1 MTNENTIKTIAKV
14 MIAAAWADGSV
25 SPEEINSL
33 KDLLFQLPD
42 MTASDWSELDIYIE
56 TPVGEAERIR
66 LEEELIAQL
75 KTPEDKALA
84 IAALNEVVSADGSV
98 SDSERAILEEIKPM
112 IESADVA
119 ILGPLSRLM
128 RGSINRRSQD
138 AANAPNREV
147 YLEDFTHNKIF
158 YLVSRRLDLESEDIS
173 VSEPVLRKLSLAGG
187 LMAHVAYVDQEVT
200 EAEFDA
206 MADILEAKW
215 GASTVEAALVAEVAV
230 SETSKGLD
238 IYRLSREF
246 FETTTAEQRV
256 RFLDVLFAVADG
268 DGRVSYEETEEIRLI
283 AKMMKLTHRQ
293 FIDAKLNIPSERR
306 SI

>member
-1 MTNENTIKTIAKV
+1 MANENTIKTIAKV

-66 LEEELIAQL
+66 LEEELLAQL
-75 KTPEDKALA
+75 TTPEDKALA
-84 IAALNEVVSADGSV
+84 IAALNDVVSADGRV
-98 SDSERAILEEIKPM
+98 SDSERAVLEEIKPM

-128 RGSINRRSQD
+128 RGSINRRSQE

-147 YLEDFTHNKIF
+147 YLEDFTQNKIF
-158 YLVSRRLDLESEDIS
+158 YLVSRRLELESEDIS

-187 LMAHVAYVDQEVT
+187 LMAHVAYVDQDVT

-230 SETSKGLD
+230 SETSKSLD

-283 AKMMKLTHRQ
+283 AKMLKLTHRQ
-293 FIDAKLNIPSERR
+293 FIDAKLKIPS
-306 SI
+306 

>member
-1 MTNENTIKTIAKV
+1 MANETTIKTIAKV
-14 MIAAAWADGSV
+14 MIAAAWADGIV

-66 LEEELIAQL
+66 LEEELLAQL
-75 KTPEDKALA
+75 TTPEDKALA
-84 IAALNEVVSADGSV
+84 IAALNEVVSADGLV
-98 SDSERAILEEIKPM
+98 SDSERAVLEEIKPM

-158 YLVSRRLDLESEDIS
+158 YLVSRRLELESEDIS

-230 SETSKGLD
+230 SETSKSLD
-238 IYRLSREF
+238 VYRLSREF
-246 FETTTAEQRV
+246 FETTTGEQRV

-283 AKMMKLTHRQ
+283 AKMLKLTHRQ
-293 FIDAKLNIPSERR
+293 FIDAKLKIPS
-306 SI
+306 

>member
-1 MTNENTIKTIAKV
+1 MANENTIKTIAKV

-66 LEEELIAQL
+66 LEKALLAQL

-84 IAALNEVVSADGSV
+84 IAALNEVVSADGRV
-98 SDSERAILEEIKPM
+98 SDSERAVLEEIKPM

-119 ILGPLSRLM
+119 VLGSLSRLM
-128 RGSINRRSQD
+128 RGSIKRRSQE

-158 YLVSRRLDLESEDIS
+158 YLVSRRLELESEDIS

-215 GASTVEAALVAEVAV
+215 GASTVEAALIAEVAV
-230 SETSKGLD
+230 SETSQGLD

-246 FETTTAEQRV
+246 FETTTSEQRV
-256 RFLDVLFAVADG
+256 LFLDVLFAVADG

-283 AKMMKLTHRQ
+283 AKMLKLTHRQ
-293 FIDAKLNIPSERR
+293 FIDAKLKIPS
-306 SI
+306 

>member
-1 MTNENTIKTIAKV
+1 MANENTIKTIAKV

-56 TPVGEAERIR
+56 TPVGEAERNR
-66 LEEELIAQL
+66 LEGELLVQL

-84 IAALNEVVSADGSV
+84 IAALNEVVSADGRV
-98 SDSERAILEEIKPM
+98 SDSERAVLEEIKPM

-128 RGSINRRSQD
+128 RGSIKRRSQE

-158 YLVSRRLDLESEDIS
+158 YLVSRRLELESEDIS
-173 VSEPVLRKLSLAGG
+173 ISEPVLRKLSLAGG
-187 LMAHVAYVDQEVT
+187 LMAHVVYVDQEVT

-230 SETSKGLD
+230 SETSRGLD

-268 DGRVSYEETEEIRLI
+268 DGRVSYEETEEIRMI
-283 AKMMKLTHRQ
+283 AKMLKLTHRQ
-293 FIDAKLNIPSERR
+293 FIDAKLKIPS
-306 SI
+306 

>member
-1 MTNENTIKTIAKV
+1 MANENTIKTIAKV
-14 MIAAAWADGSV
+14 MIAAAWVDGSV

-66 LEEELIAQL
+66 LEEELLVQL
-75 KTPEDKALA
+75 ATPEDRALA
-84 IAALNEVVSADGSV
+84 IAALNEVISADGHI
-98 SDSERAILEEIKPM
+98 SDSESVVLEEIKPM

-128 RGSINRRSQD
+128 RGSINRRSQE

-147 YLEDFTHNKIF
+147 YLEDFTQNKIF
-158 YLVSRRLDLESEDIS
+158 YLVSRRLELESEDIS

-230 SETSKGLD
+230 SETSKSLD

-283 AKMMKLTHRQ
+283 AKMLKLTHRQ
-293 FIDAKLNIPSERR
+293 FIDAKLKIPS
-306 SI
+306 

>member
-1 MTNENTIKTIAKV
+1 MANENTIKTIAKV

-66 LEEELIAQL
+66 LEEELLAQL
-75 KTPEDKALA
+75 TTPEDKALA
-84 IAALNEVVSADGSV
+84 IAALNEVVSADGRV
-98 SDSERAILEEIKPM
+98 SDSERAVLEEIKPM

-119 ILGPLSRLM
+119 ILGPLSRLI
-128 RGSINRRSQD
+128 RGSINRRSQE

-158 YLVSRRLDLESEDIS
+158 YLVSRRLELKSEDIS

-187 LMAHVAYVDQEVT
+187 LMAYVAYVDQEVT

-283 AKMMKLTHRQ
+283 AKMLKLTHRQ
-293 FIDAKLNIPSERR
+293 FIDAKLKIPS
-306 SI
+306 

>member
-1 MTNENTIKTIAKV
+1 MANENTIKTIAKV

-66 LEEELIAQL
+66 LEGELLVQL

-84 IAALNEVVSADGSV
+84 IAALNEVVSADGRV
-98 SDSERAILEEIKPM
+98 SDSERAVLEEIKPM

-128 RGSINRRSQD
+128 RGSIKRRSQE

-158 YLVSRRLDLESEDIS
+158 YLVSRRLELESEDIS

-230 SETSKGLD
+230 SETSQGLD

-246 FETTTAEQRV
+246 FETTTSEQRV
-256 RFLDVLFAVADG
+256 LFLDVLFAVADG

-283 AKMMKLTHRQ
+283 AKMLKLTHRQ
-293 FIDAKLNIPSERR
+293 FIDAKLKIPS
-306 SI
+306 

>member
-1 MTNENTIKTIAKV
+1 MANENTIKTIAKV

-66 LEEELIAQL
+66 LEKALLAQL

-84 IAALNEVVSADGSV
+84 IAALNEVVSADGRV
-98 SDSERAILEEIKPM
+98 SDSERAVLEEIKPM

-119 ILGPLSRLM
+119 VLGSLSRLM
-128 RGSINRRSQD
+128 RGSIKRRSQET
-138 AANAPNREV
+138 ANAPNREV

-158 YLVSRRLDLESEDIS
+158 YLVSRRLELESEDIS

-283 AKMMKLTHRQ
+283 AKMLKLTHRQ
-293 FIDAKLNIPSERR
+293 FIDAKLKIPS
-306 SI
+306 

>member
-1 MTNENTIKTIAKV
+1 MANENTIKTIAKV

-66 LEEELIAQL
+66 LEEELLAQL
-75 KTPEDKALA
+75 KTSEDKALA
-84 IAALNEVVSADGSV
+84 IAALNEVVSADGRV
-98 SDSERAILEEIKPM
+98 SDSEHAVLEEIKPM
-112 IESADVA
+112 IESADVS

-128 RGSINRRSQD
+128 RGSIKRRSQE

-158 YLVSRRLDLESEDIS
+158 YLVSRRLELESEDIS

-215 GASTVEAALVAEVAV
+215 AASTVEAALVAEVAV

-283 AKMMKLTHRQ
+283 AKMLKLTHRQ
-293 FIDAKLNIPSERR
+293 FIDAKLKIPS
-306 SI
+306 

>member
-1 MTNENTIKTIAKV
+1 MANENTIKTIAKV

-33 KDLLFQLPD
+33 KDLLFQIPD

-56 TPVGEAERIR
+56 TPVGEAERTR
-66 LEEELIAQL
+66 LEEELLAQI
-75 KTPEDKALA
+75 TTTEDKALA
-84 IAALNEVVSADGSV
+84 MAALKEVVSADGRV
-98 SDSERAILEEIKPM
+98 SDSERSVLEEIKPM
-112 IESADVA
+112 IESADIG

-128 RGSINRRSQD
+128 RGSLNRRSQE

-158 YLVSRRLDLESEDIS
+158 YLVSRRLELESEDIS

-187 LMAHVAYVDQEVT
+187 LMAHVAYVDQEIT

-283 AKMMKLTHRQ
+283 AKMLKLTHRQ
-293 FIDAKLNIPSERR
+293 FIDAKLKIPS
-306 SI
+306 

>member
-1 MTNENTIKTIAKV
+1 MANENTIKTIAKV

-66 LEEELIAQL
+66 LEGELLVQL

-84 IAALNEVVSADGSV
+84 ITALNEVVSADGRV
-98 SDSERAILEEIKPM
+98 SDSERAVLEEIKPM

-128 RGSINRRSQD
+128 RGSIKRRSQE

-158 YLVSRRLDLESEDIS
+158 YLVSRRLELESEDIS

-215 GASTVEAALVAEVAV
+215 GASTVEAALIAEVAV
-230 SETSKGLD
+230 SETSQGLD

-246 FETTTAEQRV
+246 FETTTSEQRV
-256 RFLDVLFAVADG
+256 LFLDVLFAVADG

-283 AKMMKLTHRQ
+283 AKMLKLTHRQ
-293 FIDAKLNIPSERR
+293 FIDAKLKIPS
-306 SI
+306 

>member
-1 MTNENTIKTIAKV
+1 MANENAIKTIAKV

-33 KDLLFQLPD
+33 KDLLFQIPE
-42 MTASDWSELDIYIE
+42 MTASDWSELDMYIE

-66 LEEELIAQL
+66 LEEELLVQL
-75 KTPEDKALA
+75 TTPEDKALA
-84 IAALNEVVSADGSV
+84 IAALNEVVSADGRV
-98 SDSERAILEEIKPM
+98 SDSERAVLEEIKPM
-112 IESADVA
+112 IESADVG
-119 ILGPLSRLM
+119 ILSPLSRLM
-128 RGSINRRSQD
+128 RGSLNRRSQE
-138 AANAPNREV
+138 AVNAPNREV

-158 YLVSRRLDLESEDIS
+158 YLVSRRLELESEDIS

-200 EAEFDA
+200 EVEFDA

-230 SETSKGLD
+230 SETSQGLD

-283 AKMMKLTHRQ
+283 AKMLKLTHRQ
-293 FIDAKLNIPSERR
+293 FIDAKLKIPT
-306 SI
+306 

>member
-1 MTNENTIKTIAKV
+1 MANENTIKTIAKV

-66 LEEELIAQL
+66 LEEELLAQL
-75 KTPEDKALA
+75 TTPEDKALA
-84 IAALNEVVSADGSV
+84 IAALNEVVSADGRV
-98 SDSERAILEEIKPM
+98 SDSERAVLEEIKPM

-119 ILGPLSRLM
+119 ILGPLSRLI
-128 RGSINRRSQD
+128 RGSINRRSQE

-158 YLVSRRLDLESEDIS
+158 YLVSRRLELKSEDIS
-173 VSEPVLRKLSLAGG
+173 VSEPMLRKLSLAGG
-187 LMAHVAYVDQEVT
+187 LMAYVAYVDQEVT

-283 AKMMKLTHRQ
+283 AKMLKLTHRQ
-293 FIDAKLNIPSERR
+293 FIDAKLKIPS
-306 SI
+306 

>member
-1 MTNENTIKTIAKV
+1 MANENTIKTIAKV

-66 LEEELIAQL
+66 LEEELLAQL
-75 KTPEDKALA
+75 TTPEDKALA
-84 IAALNEVVSADGSV
+84 IAALNDVVSADGRV
-98 SDSERAILEEIKPM
+98 SDSERAVLEEIKPM

-128 RGSINRRSQD
+128 RGSIKLRSQE

-158 YLVSRRLDLESEDIS
+158 YLVSRRLELESEDIS

-283 AKMMKLTHRQ
+283 AKMLKLTHRQ
-293 FIDAKLNIPSERR
+293 FIDAKLKIPS
-306 SI
+306 

>member
-1 MTNENTIKTIAKV
+1 MANENAIMTIAKV
-14 MIAAAWADGSV
+14 MIVAAWADGSV

-66 LEEELIAQL
+66 LEEELLAQL
-75 KTPEDKALA
+75 KTQEDKALA
-84 IAALNEVVSADGSV
+84 IAALDEVVSADGCV
-98 SDSERAILEEIKPM
+98 SDAERVVLEEIKTM
-112 IESADVA
+112 IESADVS

-128 RGSINRRSQD
+128 RSSINRRSQD

-158 YLVSRRLDLESEDIS
+158 YLVSRRLELESEDIS
-173 VSEPVLRKLSLAGG
+173 VSELVLRKLSLAGG

-230 SETSKGLD
+230 SETSRGFD
-238 IYRLSREF
+238 IYRISREF
-246 FETTTAEQRV
+246 FKTTTAEQRV
-256 RFLDVLFAVADG
+256 RFLDVLFGVADG

-283 AKMMKLTHRQ
+283 AKMLKLTHRQ
-293 FIDAKLNIPSERR
+293 FIDAKLKIPSEQR
-306 SI
+306 SS

>member
-1 MTNENTIKTIAKV
+1 MANENTIKTIAKV

-66 LEEELIAQL
+66 LEGELLVQL

-84 IAALNEVVSADGSV
+84 ITALNEVVSADGRV
-98 SDSERAILEEIKPM
+98 SDSERAVLEEVKPM

-119 ILGPLSRLM
+119 FLGPLSRLM
-128 RGSINRRSQD
+128 RGSIKRRSQE

-158 YLVSRRLDLESEDIS
+158 YLVSRRLELESEDIS

-230 SETSKGLD
+230 SETSQGLD

-246 FETTTAEQRV
+246 FETTTSEQRV
-256 RFLDVLFAVADG
+256 LFLDVLFAVADG

-283 AKMMKLTHRQ
+283 AKMLKLTHRQ
-293 FIDAKLNIPSERR
+293 FIDAKLKIPS
-306 SI
+306 

>member
-1 MTNENTIKTIAKV
+1 MANENTIMTIAKV
-14 MIAAAWADGSV
+14 VIAAAWADGSV

-42 MTASDWSELDIYIE
+42 MTANDWSELDIYIE

-66 LEEELIAQL
+66 LVEELLAQL
-75 KTPEDKALA
+75 TAPEDKALA
-84 IAALNEVVSADGSV
+84 IAALNEVVSADGRV
-98 SDSERAILEEIKPM
+98 SDSERAVLEEIKSM
-112 IESADVA
+112 IESADVG

-128 RGSINRRSQD
+128 RGSLNRRSQET
-138 AANAPNREV
+138 ANAPNREV

-158 YLVSRRLDLESEDIS
+158 YLVSRRLELESEDIR
-173 VSEPVLRKLSLAGG
+173 VPEPVLRKLSLAGG
-187 LMAHVAYVDQEVT
+187 LMACVAYVDQEVT

-215 GASTVEAALVAEVAV
+215 GATTVEAALVAEVAV

-283 AKMMKLTHRQ
+283 AKMLKLTHRQ
-293 FIDAKLNIPSERR
+293 FIDAKLKIPS
-306 SI
+306 

>member
-1 MTNENTIKTIAKV
+1 MANENTIKTIAKV
-14 MIAAAWADGSV
+14 MIAAAWADGKV
-25 SPEEINSL
+25 SSDEINIL

-66 LEEELIAQL
+66 LEGELLVQL
-75 KTPEDKALA
+75 KTPEDKELAL
-84 IAALNEVVSADGSV
+84 AALNEVVSADGRV
-98 SDSERAILEEIKPM
+98 SDSERVVLEEIKPM

-128 RGSINRRSQD
+128 RGSIKRRSQE
-138 AANAPNREV
+138 ATNAPNREV

-158 YLVSRRLDLESEDIS
+158 YLVSRRLELESEDIS

-215 GASTVEAALVAEVAV
+215 SASTVEAALVAEVAV
-230 SETSKGLD
+230 SETSQGLD

-283 AKMMKLTHRQ
+283 AKMLKLTHRQ
-293 FIDAKLNIPSERR
+293 FIDAKLKIPS
-306 SI
+306 

>member
-1 MTNENTIKTIAKV
+1 MANENTIKTIAKV

-66 LEEELIAQL
+66 LEKALLAQL

-84 IAALNEVVSADGSV
+84 IAALNEVVSADGRV
-98 SDSERAILEEIKPM
+98 SDSERAVLEEIKPM

-119 ILGPLSRLM
+119 ILGPLSRLI
-128 RGSINRRSQD
+128 RGSINRRSQE

-158 YLVSRRLDLESEDIS
+158 YLVSRRLELKSEDIS

-187 LMAHVAYVDQEVT
+187 LMAYVAYVDQEVT

-215 GASTVEAALVAEVAV
+215 GVSTVEAALVAEVAV

-283 AKMMKLTHRQ
+283 AKMLKLTHRQ
-293 FIDAKLNIPSERR
+293 FIDAKLKILS
-306 SI
+306 

>member
-1 MTNENTIKTIAKV
+1 MANENTIKTIAKV

-66 LEEELIAQL
+66 LEGELLAQL

-84 IAALNEVVSADGSV
+84 IAALNDVVSADGRV
-98 SDSERAILEEIKPM
+98 SDSERAVLEEIKPM

-128 RGSINRRSQD
+128 RGSIKRRSQE

-158 YLVSRRLDLESEDIS
+158 YLVSRRLELESEDIS
-173 VSEPVLRKLSLAGG
+173 VSELVLRKLSLAGG

-230 SETSKGLD
+230 SETSQGLD

-246 FETTTAEQRV
+246 FETTTSGQRV
-256 RFLDVLFAVADG
+256 QFLDVLFAVADG

-283 AKMMKLTHRQ
+283 AKMLKLTHRQ
-293 FIDAKLNIPSERR
+293 FIDAKLKILS
-306 SI
+306 

>member
-1 MTNENTIKTIAKV
+1 MANENTIKTIAKV

-66 LEEELIAQL
+66 LEEELLAQL
-75 KTPEDKALA
+75 TTPEDKALA
-84 IAALNEVVSADGSV
+84 IAALNEVVSADGRV
-98 SDSERAILEEIKPM
+98 SDSERAVLEEIKPM

-119 ILGPLSRLM
+119 ILGPLSRLI
-128 RGSINRRSQD
+128 RGSINRRSQE

-158 YLVSRRLDLESEDIS
+158 YLVSRRLELKSEDIS

-187 LMAHVAYVDQEVT
+187 LMAYVAYVDQEVT

-268 DGRVSYEETEEIRLI
+268 DGHVSYEETEEIRLI
-283 AKMMKLTHRQ
+283 AKMLKLTHRQ
-293 FIDAKLNIPSERR
+293 FIDAKLKIPS
-306 SI
+306 

>member
-1 MTNENTIKTIAKV
+1 MANENTIKTIAKV
-14 MIAAAWADGSV
+14 MIAAAWADGIV

-56 TPVGEAERIR
+56 TPVGEVERIR
-66 LEEELIAQL
+66 LEEELFAQL

-84 IAALNEVVSADGSV
+84 IAALNEVVSADGRV
-98 SDSERAILEEIKPM
+98 SDSERAVLEEIKPM

-128 RGSINRRSQD
+128 RGSINRRSQE
-138 AANAPNREV
+138 AVNAPNREV

-158 YLVSRRLDLESEDIS
+158 YLVSRRLELESEDIS
-173 VSEPVLRKLSLAGG
+173 VSESVLRKLSLAGG
-187 LMAHVAYVDQEVT
+187 LMAHVAYVDQDVT

-283 AKMMKLTHRQ
+283 AKMLKLTHRQ
-293 FIDAKLNIPSERR
+293 FIDAKLKILS
-306 SI
+306 

>member
-1 MTNENTIKTIAKV
+1 MANENTIKTIAKV

-66 LEEELIAQL
+66 LEGELLVQL

-84 IAALNEVVSADGSV
+84 ITALNEVVSADGRV
-98 SDSERAILEEIKPM
+98 SDSERAVLEEIKPM

-128 RGSINRRSQD
+128 RGSIKRRSQE

-158 YLVSRRLDLESEDIS
+158 YLVSRRLELESEDIS

-215 GASTVEAALVAEVAV
+215 GASTVEAALIAEVAV
-230 SETSKGLD
+230 SETSQGLD

-246 FETTTAEQRV
+246 FETTTSEQRV
-256 RFLDVLFAVADG
+256 QFLDVLFAVADG

-283 AKMMKLTHRQ
+283 AKMLKLTHRQ
-293 FIDAKLNIPSERR
+293 FIDAKLKIPS
-306 SI
+306 

>member
-1 MTNENTIKTIAKV
+1 MANENTIKTIAKV

-66 LEEELIAQL
+66 LEEELLVQL

-84 IAALNEVVSADGSV
+84 IAALNEVVSADGRV
-98 SDSERAILEEIKPM
+98 SDSERAVLEEIKPM

-128 RGSINRRSQD
+128 RGSIKRRSQE

-158 YLVSRRLDLESEDIS
+158 YLVSRRLELESEDIS

-283 AKMMKLTHRQ
+283 AKMLKLTHRQ
-293 FIDAKLNIPSERR
+293 FIDAKLKIPS
-306 SI
+306 

>member
-1 MTNENTIKTIAKV
+1 MANENTIMTIAKV

-66 LEEELIAQL
+66 LEEELLAQL

-230 SETSKGLD
+230 SETSQGLD

-283 AKMMKLTHRQ
+283 AKMLKLTHRQ
-293 FIDAKLNIPSERR
+293 FIDAKLKIPT
-306 SI
+306 

>member
-1 MTNENTIKTIAKV
+1 MANENTIKTIAKV

-33 KDLLFQLPD
+33 KDLLFQIPD

-66 LEEELIAQL
+66 LEGELLVQL

-84 IAALNEVVSADGSV
+84 ITALNEVVSADGRV
-98 SDSERAILEEIKPM
+98 SDSERAVLEEVKPM

-119 ILGPLSRLM
+119 FLGPLSRLM
-128 RGSINRRSQD
+128 RGSIKRRSQE
-138 AANAPNREV
+138 AASAPNREV

-158 YLVSRRLDLESEDIS
+158 YLVSRRLELESEDIS

-215 GASTVEAALVAEVAV
+215 GASTVEAALVAEMAV
-230 SETSKGLD
+230 SETSQGLD

-246 FETTTAEQRV
+246 FETTTSEQRV
-256 RFLDVLFAVADG
+256 LFLDVLFAVADG

-283 AKMMKLTHRQ
+283 AKMLKLTHRQ
-293 FIDAKLNIPSERR
+293 FIDAKLKIPS
-306 SI
+306 

>member
-1 MTNENTIKTIAKV
+1 MANENTIKTIAKV
-14 MIAAAWADGSV
+14 MIAAAWADGNV

-66 LEEELIAQL
+66 LEEELLAQL

-84 IAALNEVVSADGSV
+84 MAALNEVVSADGRV
-98 SDSERAILEEIKPM
+98 SDSERAVLEEIKPM

-128 RGSINRRSQD
+128 RGSIKRRSQE

-158 YLVSRRLDLESEDIS
+158 YLVSRRLELESEDIS

-230 SETSKGLD
+230 SETSQGLD

-283 AKMMKLTHRQ
+283 AKMLKLTHRQ
-293 FIDAKLNIPSERR
+293 FIDAKLKIPSERR